1 MDTAVSSKEKLSFI
15 IEGPK
20 SIWKLL
26 GIHPRFGPSWV
37 RVTKANDEGTH
48 EITGSLGDIFKIY
61 SSEFDYTFVTIADGA
76 SLKEI
81 NHIVF
86 EDFTY
91 SISRRWYNIL
101 QNTGTFKGN
110 LDDEGENP

>member
-1 MDTAVSSKEKLSFI
+1 MGTSISSKERLSFI

-26 GIHPRFGPSWV
+26 GIHPRFGPSWA
-37 RVTKANDEGTH
+37 RMTKDDEGGTH

-61 SSEFDYTFVTIADGA
+61 SSDFNYTFVTIAEGA

-91 SISRRWYNIL
+91 SVSRRWYNIL
-101 QNTGTFKGN
+101 QNIGTFKGN
-110 LDDEGENP
+110 LDEEAENL

>member
-1 MDTAVSSKEKLSFI
+1 MTKDN
-15 IEGPK
+15 EG
-20 SIWKLL
+20 
-26 GIHPRFGPSWV
+26 
-37 RVTKANDEGTH
+37 GTH

-61 SSEFDYTFVTIADGA
+61 SSDFDYTFVTIAEGA

-91 SISRRWYNIL
+91 SVLSSLVQHTAKHRNV
-101 QNTGTFKGN
+101 
-110 LDDEGENP
+110 